1 MSYLLDA
8 DWTIQALAGRM
19 PTVSELDRLASAP
32 VASCWVTAAEVYK
45 GAFKSSNPHAH
56 LRQMRQ
62 FLSRYRMLSIDDAIA
77 ERFADLR
84 ANLRRRG
91 EMIPDLDLFV
101 AATALTYDLTVL
113 TFNQRHYER
122 IPDLQLYQPT

>member
-8 DWTIQALAGRM
+8 DWTIQALAGRV
-19 PTVSELDRLASAP
+19 PAVSELDRLAGA
-32 VASCWVTAAEVYK
+32 AIAICWVTAAEVYE
-45 GAFKSSNPHAH
+45 GAFKSANPQAH

-62 FLSRYRMLSIDDAIA
+62 FLSQFRVLNLDDAVA
-77 ERFADLR
+77 ERFAELR
-84 ANLRRRG
+84 ADLRRRG

-113 TFNQRHYER
+113 TFNRRHYER
-122 IPDLQLYQPT
+122 ISGLKLYKPT